1 MYAWRPCN
9 ASLSNQCRV
18 YTDIIFCNFKRAPMI
33 IPIFLVYK
41 YYIIINEAI
50 YGYITMSD
58 VINIYIYIP
67 FCLIN
72 NCLYIVKLTVRDV
85 VVFRLYKVNSRTE
98 SWKTNAVYIL
108 NRYRPIN
115 LMKAHLAA
123 LFTYYGLGVGLY
135 KCSTL

>member
-1 MYAWRPCN
+1 
-9 ASLSNQCRV
+9 
-18 YTDIIFCNFKRAPMI
+18 MI

-98 SWKTNAVYIL
+98 S
-108 NRYRPIN
+108 
-115 LMKAHLAA
+115 
-123 LFTYYGLGVGLY
+123 
-135 KCSTL
+135 